1 MEIDP
6 QGKPVHPTGEPN
18 IRGIKMREYYAA
30 HCPITMRDAFVVWSS
45 EKALASG
52 VMAQDLRDAKER
64 AAFFQWWAQMRF
76 EYADAMAEENRSAL
90 KG

>member
-30 HCPITMRDAFVVWSS
+30 HCPMTMTEAYTIWAGEPTRQGEMS
-45 EKALASG
+45 E
-52 VMAQDLRDAKER
+52 DLRSGEDR
-64 AAFFQWWAQMRF
+64 VAFFQWWAQMRF

-90 KG
+90 KA

>member
-1 MEIDP
+1 MEVDL
-6 QGKPVHPTGEPN
+6 QGKPVHPTGESN

-30 HCPITMRDAFVVWSS
+30 HCPMTMS
-45 EKALASG
+45 EAYSIWAGEPGRRNELAEE
-52 VMAQDLRDAKER
+52 LRSATDR

>member
-30 HCPITMRDAFVVWSS
+30 HCPITMTDAFGVWNSS
-45 EKALASG
+45 GIMS
-52 VMAQDLRDAKER
+52 QDLRDAKER
-64 AAFFQWWAQMRF
+64 AAFFQWWDQMRF

-90 KG
+90 R